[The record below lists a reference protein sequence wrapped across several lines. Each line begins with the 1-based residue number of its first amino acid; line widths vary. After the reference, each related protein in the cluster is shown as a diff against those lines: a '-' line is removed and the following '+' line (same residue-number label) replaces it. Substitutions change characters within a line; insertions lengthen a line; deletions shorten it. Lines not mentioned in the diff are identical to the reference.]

1 MPALLLRAETGVN
14 TLWTRRTIAALNV
27 LVLIGA
33 LLPFVLWETFG
44 PARFE
49 ALDLGRDPG
58 SVALGIDGRPEAAD
72 DGADLRAAELYA
84 PHIALDLGPG
94 VVTTLIY
101 SVGSRGLSDAE
112 ASRLRIDD
120 LDQRGADGLTDTLMV
135 LVADTNTQQAAL
147 LSIPRDLWVFHRGHR
162 INASFNRHGTQG
174 LVDDVSLVTGLP
186 IDHVIR
192 LNFSAFA
199 NLVDAVGGVALSVDE
214 PMADLASVLYVPRAG
229 CWRFDGAAGLAY
241 VRSRRTLTRTASG
254 DWVADSSASDFG
266 RISRQQQ
273 LLGAVWDQI
282 RGPSILPRIPDL
294 LATARDGLVVDRGL
308 GVQQVRDLMTTFGQ
322 VAAGGIENFTL
333 PTVGRRIG
341 QAAAQVIDNAPA
353 EPIIRRLRTWPPEA
367 GDAAAL
373 ARTDLLAAGVLAAD
387 VVATD
392 VVALPS
398 GCATSAAL
406 RLPDPR
412 GPLGVIAGGG
422 DPAYDPADHQPD
434 QPEPTTEPSPTGEE
448 TGSEDPSPAPTE
460 SGEATEPD
468 EGGPSPWPLPTLPF
482 P

>member
-1 MPALLLRAETGVN
+1 MWTLSEGSADVTGGAVGRVLRVVVGFDS
-14 TLWTRRTIAALNV
+14 LWTRRAIAVLNV
-27 LVLIGA
+27 LVLVGA
-33 LLPFVLWETFG
+33 ALPFVLWETLG
-44 PARFE
+44 PARFD

-58 SVALGIDGRPEAAD
+58 SVALGIDGRPSSADEAAT
-72 DGADLRAAELYA
+72 LREPELYA

-94 VVTTLIY
+94 VVTTLIF

-199 NLVDAVGGVALSVDE
+199 NLVDAVGGVALSVSE

-241 VRSRRTLTRTASG
+241 VRSRRTLTRTSSG
-254 DWVADSSASDFG
+254 SWVSDSSASDFG

-282 RGPSILPRIPDL
+282 RGPSILPRVPDL

-308 GVQQVRDLMTTFGQ
+308 GVQQVRDLASTFGQ

-341 QAAAQVIDNAPA
+341 QAA
-353 EPIIRRLRTWPPEA
+353 T
-367 GDAAAL
+367 
-373 ARTDLLAAGVLAAD
+373 
-387 VVATD
+387 
-392 VVALPS
+392 
-398 GCATSAAL
+398 
-406 RLPDPR
+406 
-412 GPLGVIAGGG
+412 
-422 DPAYDPADHQPD
+422 
-434 QPEPTTEPSPTGEE
+434 
-448 TGSEDPSPAPTE
+448 
-460 SGEATEPD
+460 
-468 EGGPSPWPLPTLPF
+468 
-482 P
+482 